1 KSHGTPPVQI
11 QESFD
16 HTAGSGNVSRKRTAT
31 TTPDRP
37 VIAATNHIAPAR
49 PNAPAVRPA
58 NNAPSAY
65 PRSRHRRYTPTDEA
79 RQIGAATSPIAASRV
94 GYTIAVP
101 IPSTTPPLA
110 NPSKLC
116 DTITTP

>member
-1 KSHGTPPVQI
+1 MSPP
-11 QESFD
+11 
-16 HTAGSGNVSRKRTAT
+16 TTRGSGFFPQLSRRRNLERHRQSEEPSHTSYADPNGVDHIAAPGSVSRKRTAT
-31 TTPDRP
+31 TMPDRP

-49 PNAPAVRPA
+49 PNASAVRPA

-94 GYTIAVP
+94 
-101 IPSTTPPLA
+101 
-110 NPSKLC
+110 
-116 DTITTP
+116 